1 MSFSVGYEAVSK
13 PDPTEPGTTEPDPT
27 EPDPDSPQTGD
38 NSKMG
43 LWIAL
48 LFVSGAG
55 VVGTTVY
62 GRKKKYSVK

>member
-1 MSFSVGYEAVSK
+1 MTFVNK
-13 PDPTEPGTTEPDPT
+13 PVETPTDPPKPADPQ
-27 EPDPDSPQTGD
+27 SPQTGD
-38 NSKMG
+38 NSMMG